1 MSMAVIGYFNK
12 WSYMAKNA
20 YKKEPLSEEQQEAL
34 QETVEEKA
42 DATRTFFQSLFSSDR
57 FSSDA
62 FLRYIPFIVF
72 VGLLAIIY
80 IANRHYAERTV
91 REIDRLGREVK
102 EMNWDYKSLS
112 ADLMKLTTQ
121 TEIAK
126 RVDSLGLK
134 ERTAP
139 PKKIIVVRAPQ

>member
-1 MSMAVIGYFNK
+1 MAR
-12 WSYMAKNA
+12 NA
-20 YKKEPLSEEQQEAL
+20 YKQQPLSEEQQAEL

-42 DATRTFFQSLFSSDR
+42 DATRSFFQSLFSTDR
-57 FSSDA
+57 FSSSA
-62 FLRYIPFIVF
+62 FVGYIPFIAF

-91 REIDRLGREVK
+91 REIDRLGKEVK

-121 TEIAK
+121 SEIAK
-126 RVDSLGLK
+126 RVDSMGLK

-139 PKKIIVVRAPQ
+139 PKKIVVIRAKE

>member
-1 MSMAVIGYFNK
+1 MAR
-12 WSYMAKNA
+12 NA
-20 YKKEPLSEEQQEAL
+20 YKQQPLSEEQQVEL

-42 DATRTFFQSLFSSDR
+42 DATRTFFQSLFASDR
-57 FSSDA
+57 FSSTA
-62 FLRYIPFIVF
+62 FVGYIPFIAF

-91 REIDRLGREVK
+91 REIDRLGKEVK

-112 ADLMKLTTQ
+112 ADLMKMTTQ

-126 RVDSLGLK
+126 RVDSMGLK
-134 ERTAP
+134 ERTEP
-139 PKKIIVVRAPQ
+139 PKKIRVIKPKE

>member
-1 MSMAVIGYFNK
+1 MSR
-12 WSYMAKNA
+12 MAKNA

-34 QETVEEKA
+34 QETVEERA
-42 DATRTFFQSLFSSDR
+42 DATRNFFQSLFSSDR
-57 FSSDA
+57 FSAEA
-62 FLRYIPFIVF
+62 FVRYIPFVVF
-72 VGLLAIIY
+72 VGFLAIVY

-134 ERTAP
+134 ERTEP
-139 PKKIIVVRAPQ
+139 PKKIVVVKASR

>member
-1 MSMAVIGYFNK
+1 M
-12 WSYMAKNA
+12 
-20 YKKEPLSEEQQEAL
+20 

-42 DATRTFFQSLFSSDR
+42 DATRNFFQSLFSSDR
-57 FSSDA
+57 FSSEA

-91 REIDRLGREVK
+91 REIDRLGKEVK

-134 ERTAP
+134 ERTEP
-139 PKKIIVVRAPQ
+139 PKKIIVVKASQ

>member
-1 MSMAVIGYFNK
+1 M
-12 WSYMAKNA
+12 
-20 YKKEPLSEEQQEAL
+20 SEEQQAEL
-34 QETVEEKA
+34 QETVEERA
-42 DATRTFFQSLFSSDR
+42 DATRTFFQSLFSMER
-57 FSSDA
+57 FSSLA
-62 FLRYIPFIVF
+62 FVGYIPFIVF
-72 VGLLAIIY
+72 AGLLAILY

-102 EMNWDYKSLS
+102 ELNWDYKALS

-134 ERTAP
+134 ERTEP
-139 PKKIIVVRAPQ
+139 PKRILVEHAKNNK

>member
-1 MSMAVIGYFNK
+1 MAG
-12 WSYMAKNA
+12 NA
-20 YKKEPLSEEQQEAL
+20 YKRQPLSEEQQAEL

-42 DATRTFFQSLFSSDR
+42 DATRNFFQSIFSTKR
-57 FSSDA
+57 FSSSA
-62 FLRYIPFIVF
+62 FVGYIPFIAF
-72 VGLLAIIY
+72 VGLLAILY

-91 REIDRLGREVK
+91 RQIDHLGKEVK

-126 RVDSLGLK
+126 RVDTMGLK
-134 ERTAP
+134 ERKAP
-139 PKKIIVVRAPQ
+139 PKKIVVVRAAH

>member
-1 MSMAVIGYFNK
+1 MAR
-12 WSYMAKNA
+12 NA
-20 YKKEPLSEEQQEAL
+20 YKRQPLSEEQQAEL

-42 DATRTFFQSLFSSDR
+42 DATRSFFQSLSSSER
-57 FSSDA
+57 FSSLA
-62 FLRYIPFIVF
+62 FVGYIPFIAF

-91 REIDRLGREVK
+91 RQIDHLSKEVK

-126 RVDSLGLK
+126 RVDSMGLK

-139 PKKIIVVRAPQ
+139 PKKIVVLRAKK

>member
-1 MSMAVIGYFNK
+1 MVR
-12 WSYMAKNA
+12 NA
-20 YKKEPLSEEQQEAL
+20 YKQQPLSDEQQAEL

-42 DATRTFFQSLFSSDR
+42 DATRTFFQSLFASDR
-57 FSSDA
+57 FSSSA
-62 FLRYIPFIVF
+62 FVGYIPFIAF

-126 RVDSLGLK
+126 RADSIGLK
-134 ERTAP
+134 ERTEP
-139 PKKIIVVRAPQ
+139 PKKIVVVKSKK

>member
-1 MSMAVIGYFNK
+1 MAGN
-12 WSYMAKNA
+12 SYRQQ
-20 YKKEPLSEEQQEAL
+20 PLSEEQQEEL

-42 DATRTFFQSLFSSDR
+42 NVARNFFQSLFSSGR
-57 FSSDA
+57 FSSMTVVGYVPFLA
-62 FLRYIPFIVF
+62 FIGF
-72 VGLLAIIY
+72 LAIIY

-91 REIDRLGREVK
+91 REIQELSGEVK

-126 RVDSLGLK
+126 RVDTMGLK
-134 ERTAP
+134 ERVEP
-139 PKKIIVVRAPQ
+139 PKKIVIIRERK

>member
-1 MSMAVIGYFNK
+1 M
-12 WSYMAKNA
+12 
-20 YKKEPLSEEQQEAL
+20 SEEQQAEL
-34 QETVEEKA
+34 QETVEERA
-42 DATRTFFQSLFSSDR
+42 DATNSFFQSLFSSDR
-57 FSSDA
+57 FSSAA
-62 FLRYIPFIVF
+62 FVNYIPFIAF

-91 REIDRLGREVK
+91 REIDQLGREVK

-126 RVDSLGLK
+126 RVDTMGLK

-139 PKKIIVVRAPQ
+139 PKKIVVVRGGQ

>member
-1 MSMAVIGYFNK
+1 MAR
-12 WSYMAKNA
+12 NA
-20 YKKEPLSEEQQEAL
+20 YKRQPLSEEQQAEL

-42 DATRTFFQSLFSSDR
+42 DATRSFFQSLFSSAR
-57 FSSDA
+57 FSSLA
-62 FLRYIPFIVF
+62 FVGYIPFIAF

-91 REIDRLGREVK
+91 RQIDQLGREVK

-112 ADLMKLTTQ
+112 ADLMKMTTQ
-121 TEIAK
+121 SEIAK
-126 RVDSLGLK
+126 RVDSMGLK

-139 PKKIIVVRAPQ
+139 PKKIVVLKTKK

>member
-1 MSMAVIGYFNK
+1 MARN
-12 WSYMAKNA
+12 SYRQQ
-20 YKKEPLSEEQQEAL
+20 PLSEEQQAEL
-34 QETVEEKA
+34 QETVEERA
-42 DATRTFFQSLFSSDR
+42 DATRTFFQSLFSMER
-57 FSSDA
+57 FSSLA
-62 FLRYIPFIVF
+62 FVGYIPFIVF
-72 VGLLAIIY
+72 AGLLAILY

-102 EMNWDYKSLS
+102 ELNWDYKALS

-134 ERTAP
+134 ERTEP
-139 PKKIIVVRAPQ
+139 PKRILVEHAKNNK

>member
-1 MSMAVIGYFNK
+1 MAR
-12 WSYMAKNA
+12 NA
-20 YKKEPLSEEQQEAL
+20 YKRQPLSEEEQAEL

-42 DATRTFFQSLFSSDR
+42 DATRSFFQSLFSTDR
-57 FSSDA
+57 FSSST
-62 FLRYIPFIVF
+62 FVGYIPFIAF
-72 VGLLAIIY
+72 VGLLAILY

-91 REIDRLGREVK
+91 RQIDHLGREVK

-121 TEIAK
+121 SEIAK
-126 RVDSLGLK
+126 RVDTMGLK

-139 PKKIIVVRAPQ
+139 PKKIVIVRANN